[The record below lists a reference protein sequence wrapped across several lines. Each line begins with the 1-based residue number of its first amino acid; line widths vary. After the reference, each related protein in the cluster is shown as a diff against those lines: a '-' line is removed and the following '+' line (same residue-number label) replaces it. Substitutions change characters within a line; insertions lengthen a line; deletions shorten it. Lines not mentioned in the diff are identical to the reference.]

1 MTQKLI
7 FKLVHFFFKVSIS
20 GFEYEI
26 SGTFLVNFLRN
37 VTSHQEWKMFVYL
50 VVVDC
55 YFFYYFKSDHHGLNR
70 IGWIYIYHN
79 QCNLWLSMLKLWVW
93 FPSVAKPYGYQ
104 TLEYEFCT
112 CTRRKQ
118 PIRMLHRTDAMF
130 WLADYWL
137 ILEKKNYDIYDVRS
151 DMYKQLYVIELFSD
165 IR

>member
-1 MTQKLI
+1 MKN
-7 FKLVHFFFKVSIS
+7 VCIS
-20 GFEYEI
+20 SCCWLLF
-26 SGTFLVNFLRN
+26 
-37 VTSHQEWKMFVYL
+37 
-50 VVVDC
+50 C
-55 YFFYYFKSDHHGLNR
+55 YYFKSDHHGLNR

-79 QCNLWLSMLKLWVW
+79 RCNLWLSMLKLWVW

-137 ILEKKNYDIYDVRS
+137 ILEKKKIWHLWRKVW
-151 DMYKQLYVIELFSD
+151 YVQTTLCDRVVQWHSIGQWFSLVSLP
-165 IR
+165 IKLTPYYNITIVLSGVMLRLKPWTTFLAL